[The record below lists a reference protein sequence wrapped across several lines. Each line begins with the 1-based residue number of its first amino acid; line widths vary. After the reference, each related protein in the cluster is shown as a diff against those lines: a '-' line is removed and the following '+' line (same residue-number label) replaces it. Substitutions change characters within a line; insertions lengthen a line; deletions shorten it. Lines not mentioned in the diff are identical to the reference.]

1 MGEDC
6 KHITVA
12 LEILQDAIV
21 KVEASMDK
29 FALATADAA
38 VKLGV
43 IVNQLHEARKPRVTV
58 VETQTIAM
66 GDSLVARF
74 TVLDF

>member
-12 LEILQDAIV
+12 LEILQGAIV